1 MHNAVRLAGNLERLR
16 TLRARLRNDRGRSQ
30 MIIVHIVRQF
40 HPSVGGLESVV
51 GALAAAQRS
60 AGHNVRIVTLNR
72 LFNAKSK
79 LAPRQLVDGVEVI
92 RVPFWG
98 SSRYPLAF
106 SAINFIRDADIVHVH
121 AIDFFFDYL
130 AWTKPFHRKKLI
142 VSTHGGFFHTR
153 YAARFKRLY
162 FHTVT
167 RLSVRRYDR
176 VVAVSDADRELF
188 GKIRKDVV
196 CIENGANVSCYKAA
210 SSATPNK
217 AILALGRFASH
228 KRLDR
233 LISFVGALRRRDPRW
248 TLTIAGRPWGV
259 EYDDL
264 IACAKR
270 QQVRDAIQIVVA
282 PDDRALRGLMA
293 GCSVIASA
301 SEHEG
306 FGLSAVEGMA
316 AGLFPLL
323 NDIPAFRQLLAGAKV
338 GMLIDFSQPEA
349 AAHAFIEKWAAIEA
363 DYRYYRRQ
371 SIEAASAYDWPRV
384 CKSYL
389 AEYDQICG
397 VTMRTMLGVPI
408 SVNTDLPTM
417 DLLDSRFEHGE
428 QTVVAFA
435 NAHTLN
441 VACQDED
448 FRTALCKSLVLN
460 DGVGVDIASLLLFG
474 KPFPQNLNG
483 TDFVP
488 FYLARTRHRFRIFL
502 LGGHPGIAERA
513 SAHFTRQYRQHQIAG
528 WQHGYFGGED
538 EAKIVAAIQRAK
550 ADVVL
555 VALGNPRQ
563 ELWLTRN
570 LGATGARLGF
580 AVGGLFDFVAEKSH
594 RAPKWIRSARL
605 EWAFRLLQEPVRL
618 SRRYLVGNPL
628 FVLRIMGQRFFR
640 PQARFG

>member
-1 MHNAVRLAGNLERLR
+1 
-16 TLRARLRNDRGRSQ
+16 
-30 MIIVHIVRQF
+30 
-40 HPSVGGLESVV
+40 
-51 GALAAAQRS
+51 
-60 AGHNVRIVTLNR
+60 
-72 LFNAKSK
+72 
-79 LAPRQLVDGVEVI
+79 
-92 RVPFWG
+92 
-98 SSRYPLAF
+98 
-106 SAINFIRDADIVHVH
+106 
-121 AIDFFFDYL
+121 
-130 AWTKPFHRKKLI
+130 
-142 VSTHGGFFHTR
+142 
-153 YAARFKRLY
+153 
-162 FHTVT
+162 
-167 RLSVRRYDR
+167 
-176 VVAVSDADRELF
+176 
-188 GKIRKDVV
+188 
-196 CIENGANVSCYKAA
+196 
-210 SSATPNK
+210 
-217 AILALGRFASH
+217 LALGRFASH

-282 PDDRALRGLMA
+282 PDDQALCGLMA

-306 FGLSAVEGMA
+306 FGLAAVEGMA

-323 NDIPAFRQLLAGAKV
+323 NDIPAFRKLLARAKT
-338 GMLIDFSQPEA
+338 GMLIDFSAPEA
-349 AAHAFIEKWAAIEA
+349 AADAFIEKWAAIEA
-363 DYRYYRRQ
+363 DYPHYRHQ
-371 SIEAASAYDWPRV
+371 SIEAASVYDWQRV

-389 AEYDQICG
+389 AEYDEICG
-397 VTMRTMLGVPI
+397 VTKRTMLGVPI
-408 SVNTDLPTM
+408 SVNTGLPTM

-441 VACQDED
+441 VACRDEN
-448 FRTALCKSLVLN
+448 FRTVLCKSLVLN

-488 FYLARTRHRFRIFL
+488 FYLAQTRHRFRIFL

-528 WQHGYFGGED
+528 WQHGYFAGED
-538 EAKIVAAIQRAK
+538 EARIVAAIQQAK

-563 ELWLTRN
+563 ELWLAQN

-580 AVGGLFDFVAEKSH
+580 AVGGLFDFVAGKSH
-594 RAPKWIRSARL
+594 RAPVWIQSARL
-605 EWAFRLLQEPVRL
+605 EWAFRLLQEPARL

-628 FVLRIMGQRFFR
+628 FVLRIIGQRFFR